1 MTSLAKIV
9 GSSAIE
15 FEKDNKVVSLSLV
28 DNSEETASL
37 ITKWRSENIKWYD
50 SNFSPTKSR
59 TEKWL
64 RRNILNSP
72 DNILFLILVNENKIG
87 HIGLTDYDMGNDSVK
102 IMSVVKGEN
111 VFFPRLMEYVGK
123 NLINWIFY
131 ELNISTVKVRVF
143 SDNYKAI
150 NMNERIGMLT
160 VDSIPMKKE
169 KTLDG
174 FSWKECRFN
183 CKDDSRIVRYMNIME
198 IHR

>member
-1 MTSLAKIV
+1 MSPLGLYSL
-9 GSSAIE
+9 
-15 FEKDNKVVSLSLV
+15 
-28 DNSEETASL
+28 
-37 ITKWRSENIKWYD
+37 YY
-50 SNFSPTKSR
+50 
-59 TEKWL
+59 
-64 RRNILNSP
+64 RNIGINLRS
-72 DNILFLILVNENKIG
+72 LFLVYVAYVVIMGVIFLVNENKIG